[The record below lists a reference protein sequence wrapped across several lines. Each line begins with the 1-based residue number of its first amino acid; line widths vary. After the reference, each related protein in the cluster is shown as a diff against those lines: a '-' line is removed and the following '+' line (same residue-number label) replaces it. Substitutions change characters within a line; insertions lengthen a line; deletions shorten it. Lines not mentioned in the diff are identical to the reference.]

1 MMMVLG
7 VLFTLIALVALVA
20 LLRLKSLAD
29 TATQTVSAESGPP
42 LVDAV
47 EVTDDTSHEDVTL
60 NGFTP
65 CEGTTCPIRV
75 DFHVSD
81 PNGCND
87 ISNVTVALSKTIL
100 GLGEQQTG
108 NNTYVTDPIPLASL
122 TNCTGAEDLSADGTV
137 VFDIQN
143 YVDPTDTGSPY
154 EGLNWY
160 AEVIVTDVGES
171 PSDPYQVYYTV
182 NSLNAFSTAAS
193 IDYGTVSLGANSVE
207 QTIAFANTGNRTV
220 NTNIR
225 ALGDMTSNLPGYAD
239 IPAGN
244 AHYSLES
251 MVLPGGYDAAPGITT
266 SDALFEICLL
276 QQTADGMI
284 NIPSVNAN
292 FMLQVPSSGVN
303 GTYSNTLAFTAEA
316 APFTNGIGGTIE
328 YTCAGGGGGPGVAG
342 PTTYTWSETQPV
354 GATAHP
360 WYALASS
367 ANGFYIIAAE
377 NKDFGTTG
385 RLYVSTSGG
394 LSWTEVQPAGDTD
407 QSWISVASD
416 STGNNLIAAAYN
428 GRIYT
433 SSNAG
438 VDWTERTPAGAGNKS
453 WESVASDSTGSN
465 LIAAVN
471 YGRVYI
477 STNGGVDWTET
488 QPAGAANKAWFTVAS
503 DADGSTLIAAE
514 NGGRL
519 YVSTNGG
526 TSWTQRTPAG
536 AVDKVWQSVDTD
548 GTGSKLVAA
557 VNGGRIYTSS
567 NGGVDWLER
576 TPNGA
581 ADKNWQ
587 SVASNSTGDQLIAA
601 TYYGDVSG
609 SGRIYVSNDSGE
621 TWTANLPVDAGTTQ
635 YWLSVAI
642 DDQGSHVIV
651 GQDTSHDG
659 RLYTGSA
666 VREGGPVG
674 KLFEAGD
681 GPS

>member
-1 MMMVLG
+1 MALG
-7 VLFTLIALVALVA
+7 VLFTLIALVAVVA

-29 TATQTVSAESGPP
+29 TATQTVGAESGPP
-42 LVDAV
+42 LVDSV
-47 EVTDDTSHEDVTL
+47 EVTDDTSHADVTL
-60 NGFTP
+60 DGFTP

-81 PNGCND
+81 PNGCMD
-87 ISNVTVALSKTIL
+87 ISNVTVGLSVTAL
-100 GLGEQQTG
+100 GLGVQQTG

-251 MVLPGGYDAAPGITT
+251 MVLPGGYEAAPGITT

-342 PTTYTWSETQPV
+342 PTTYSWSETQPV

-394 LSWTEVQPAGDTD
+394 MSWTEVQPAGDTD

-416 STGNNLIAAAYN
+416 STG
-428 GRIYT
+428 
-433 SSNAG
+433 SS
-438 VDWTERTPAGAGNKS
+438 
-453 WESVASDSTGSN
+453 

-488 QPAGAANKAWFTVAS
+488 QPAGAADKAWFTVAS
-503 DADGSTLIAAE
+503 DADGSTLVAAE

-526 TSWTQRTPAG
+526 ANWVQRTPAG
-536 AVDKVWQSVDTD
+536 AVDKVWQSVDSS
-548 GTGSKLVAA
+548 GSGSKLVAA
-557 VNGGRIYTSS
+557 VNGGRIYTSD
-567 NGGVDWLER
+567 NAGVDWVER

-587 SVASNSTGDQLIAA
+587 SVAYNSTGAQLIAA

-609 SGRIYVSNDSGE
+609 SGRVYVSNDSGAS
-621 TWTANLPVDAGTTQ
+621 WTANFPVDSGTTQ

-642 DDQGSHVIV
+642 DDGGTHVIA

-659 RLYTGSA
+659 RLYMGFGMGGG
-666 VREGGPVG
+666 VGGPVG
-674 KLFEAGD
+674 KVFDAGD
-681 GPS
+681 DPS